1 MRLLLIINF
10 NINKMTDF
18 KDIILAVLAIL
29 IPAIVAILG
38 YVIHRK
44 TERIKIMES
53 QLSDKKYHAYAGLVD
68 MFFKI
73 LKDTKRNN
81 VPNDNLAEQM
91 VDLKKDILLYGSDKV
106 FFAYNNFFDIST
118 NHPGSLKLLMDAWLN
133 LMLEIRQDMCGHSSK
148 ITKDYILFNLMQSRD
163 EMNKYYASL

>member
-1 MRLLLIINF
+1 
-10 NINKMTDF
+10 MTDY
-18 KDIILAVLAIL
+18 KDITLTILAIVV
-29 IPAIVAILG
+29 PAIVAILG
-38 YVIHRK
+38 YIIHRK

-53 QLSDKKYHAYAGLVD
+53 QLSDKKYQAYAGLVD

-106 FFAYNNFFDIST
+106 FYAYNKFFDVST
-118 NHPGSLKLLMDAWLN
+118 NHSGNLKLLMDAWLN
-133 LMLEIRQDMCGHSSK
+133 LMLEIRQDMCGYSSQ
-148 ITKDYILFNLMQSRD
+148 ITKDDILFNLMQSRD
-163 EMNKYYASL
+163 EMNKFYALL

>member
-1 MRLLLIINF
+1 
-10 NINKMTDF
+10 MTDY
-18 KDIILAVLAIL
+18 KDIILGICAIL

-53 QLSDKKYHAYAGLVD
+53 QLSDKKYIAYAGIVE

-81 VPNDNLAEQM
+81 VSNNKLAERM

-106 FFAYNNFFDIST
+106 FYAYNRIFDVST
-118 NHPGSLKLLMDAWLN
+118 NHPENLKLLIDAWLN
-133 LMLEIRQDMCGHSSK
+133 LMLEIRQDMCGYSSK
-148 ITKDYILFNLMQSRD
+148 ITKEDILFNLMQNRE
-163 EMNKYYASL
+163 EMNKYYTSLT